1 MLIINPDTYRAFV
14 KPLLFRLSPEGA
26 QAAAGFALKQR
37 RVWRAAA
44 PLLMLDNARLEVD
57 LAGLKLRNPIGL
69 AAGYDKDCEYL
80 PSLEALG
87 FGYLTCGTVTE
98 MPRAGNPSPR
108 VIRYP
113 ADEAIINS
121 LGFPS
126 KGLEF
131 AAAQLERAQ
140 PLLGDTPVVASVSG
154 VTADEI
160 ARCHRRLEPLASAV
174 EINISSPNT
183 LGLRVFQQPDALGR
197 LLSLLNDDRRKP
209 LFVKLPPYMDLPSTG
224 GEQKDT
230 ALGLVRVCAEYGV
243 DAVTA
248 ANTWPI
254 RDSRLAVGAGG
265 LSGKPVFGDMVR
277 MVADIRA
284 VAGSR
289 MAINACGGVFSG
301 EDALEA
307 IRAGATT
314 VQLLT
319 SLIYRGPGVVRR
331 IKEQTL
337 SLMDAEHI
345 AALSMG

>member
-1 MLIINPDTYRAFV
+1 M

-26 QAAAGFALKQR
+26 QAAAGFALKR
-37 RVWRAAA
+37 HHIWRAAS
-44 PLLMLDNARLEVD
+44 PLLRLENARLEVD
-57 LAGLKLRNPIGL
+57 LAGLRLRNPIGL

-80 PSLEALG
+80 PALESLG

-98 MPRAGNPSPR
+98 SPRAGNPSPR

-113 ADEAIINS
+113 ADEAIVNS
-121 LGFPS
+121 YGFPS

-140 PLLGDTPVVASVSG
+140 AALGDTPVVASVSG

-160 ARCHRRLEPLASAV
+160 ARCHRRLEPLASAIEV
-174 EINISSPNT
+174 NISSPNT
-183 LGLRVFQQPDALGR
+183 LGLQAFQRPDALGR
-197 LLSLLNDDRRKP
+197 LLGLLNEGRRKP
-209 LFVKLPPYMDLPSTG
+209 LFVKLPPYLDLPSTG
-224 GEQKDT
+224 GEQKEM
-230 ALGLVRVCAEYGV
+230 ALGLVRTCVEYGV
-243 DAVTA
+243 DAVTV

-265 LSGKPVFGDMVR
+265 LSGKPVFGDMAR

-284 VAGSR
+284 EAGAG

-301 EDALEA
+301 EDALTA
-307 IRAGATT
+307 LRAGATT

-319 SLIYRGPGVVRR
+319 SLIYRGPGIVRR
-331 IKEQTL
+331 INEQTL
-337 SLMDAEHI
+337 ALMDAERI